1 MEQKRFKYQ
10 KMQALRALKK
20 YQNLFIISNT
30 LHFEN
35 SK

>member
-10 KMQALRALKK
+10 KMQARALKK
-20 YQNLFIISNT
+20 YKNLFIISNT